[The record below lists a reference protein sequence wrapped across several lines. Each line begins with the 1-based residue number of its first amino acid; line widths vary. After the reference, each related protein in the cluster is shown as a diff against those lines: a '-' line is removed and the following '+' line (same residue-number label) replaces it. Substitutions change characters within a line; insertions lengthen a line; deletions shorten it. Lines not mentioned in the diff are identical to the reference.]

1 MARVLLVDD
10 DPDQLEIRRLLFQQ
24 AGHEVCAVPNPAQAL
39 EAFCHDEPQL
49 VVTDLRLPET
59 ADGLAL
65 IRALRERSP
74 SVCIV
79 VLSGWPADLDHLP
92 ETGLV
97 DAVVSKP
104 PRTDRLLALA
114 AKLTLWMIAALTTFA
129 PVASAAELVADLE
142 ITSSSMERVEL
153 SLDGAPVQHVMA
165 YPGYAK
171 QPVPVFFSTAGPAGR
186 HIRTKHSPGIQ
197 VEVANLREVAPGDE
211 SYLPLAY
218 APIVHA
224 RADTIENMSD
234 APVVAYCE
242 RLTEG
247 GVTLLQYTMVFTNED
262 GGTSTRGLMAR
273 WGRTTDIEYI
283 YRAYLK
289 PDGSLLRATIQGRG
303 HKEIEFE
310 GRRDG
315 RHPLLIPV
323 TRNNMVSGEA
333 TSPARFQLAP
343 QVVDL
348 SSSSRELV
356 MDRNPFLY
364 RVASE
369 ELSREEKL
377 RPFGTVDGEKIGD
390 PRNYVYIE
398 AKITNRGSA
407 VAALVRLKG
416 ENRLRSSHLGRAG
429 FAIER
434 DGRVRTTVE
443 LPPATAPE
451 RVDAIGFECLVVAPS
466 RNAPLPDAGLCR
478 IERVNKA
485 FFLDRDYRPGA
496 SFFEMTKPVEIPAGQ
511 IVEFT
516 VR

>member
-10 DPDQLEIRRLLFQQ
+10 DPDQLEMRRLLFQQ
-24 AGHEVCAVPNPAQAL
+24 AGHEVCAALDPAGAL
-39 EAFCHDEPQL
+39 EASGRDDPQL
-49 VVTDLRLPET
+49 VVTDLRLPTT

-79 VLSGWPADLDHLP
+79 VLSGWPTDLDHLP

-114 AKLTLWMIAALTTFA
+114 AKLTIWMLATLICFA
-129 PVASAAELVADLE
+129 PAASAAEFVADLE
-142 ITSSSMERVEL
+142 ITSSRVERVEL
-153 SLDGAPVQHVMA
+153 SFDGAPVQHVMA
-165 YPGYAK
+165 YPGYVK
-171 QPVPVFFSTAGPAGR
+171 QRVSVFFSTAGPAR
-186 HIRTKHSPGIQ
+186 RRIRTKYSPGVQ
-197 VEVANLREVAPGDE
+197 VDVANLREVAPGDE

-242 RLTEG
+242 RLIEDGTP
-247 GVTLLQYTMVFTNED
+247 LLQYTMVFANED

-283 YRAYLK
+283 YRVYLK

-303 HKEIEFE
+303 HKEVEFE

-333 TSPARFQLAP
+333 TSPVRFQLAP

-364 RVASE
+364 RVASW
-369 ELSREEKL
+369 ELAREDKL
-377 RPFGTVDGEKIGD
+377 RPFGAVDGEKIGD

-398 AKITNRGSA
+398 AKVANRGSA
-407 VAALVRLKG
+407 VAALLRLKG
-416 ENRLRSSHLGRAG
+416 ENRWRSSHLGRPG

-434 DGRVRTTVE
+434 DGWVRTTVE
-443 LPPATAPE
+443 LPPATTPD
-451 RVDAIGFECLVVAPS
+451 RVASIGFECIVVAPS
-466 RNAPLPDAGLCR
+466 KSAPLPDSGQCLV
-478 IERVNKA
+478 EQVSKA
-485 FFLDRDYRPGA
+485 FFLDKDYRPGA
-496 SFFEMTKPVEIPAGQ
+496 SFFGMTKPVEIPSGE
-511 IVEFT
+511 IVEFP